1 MYFCDKNRK
10 HLFVLSCVMKNN
22 DNAMKIECKFRTAT
36 MKDIQEL
43 KKLFCNTVMTVNR
56 RDYTAEEVADW
67 ASCCESDGCWEQL
80 LSTLYFIVATDVE
93 GQMLGFTALEGMAI
107 FIQCLCIKITSVK
120 GIATAL
126 LQENRAY
133 ASEHGIKEMTSEVS
147 ITARPFFEHHG
158 YKVEREQR
166 VLANRMIMTN
176 FMMRKTL

>member
-1 MYFCDKNRK
+1 MLILSFNAGITNKFYT
-10 HLFVLSCVMKNN
+10 FVFRCISVIKTETSVCVKLCNENN

-93 GQMLGFTALEGMAI
+93 GQMLGFTALRGDGYLHSM
-107 FIQCLCIKITSVK
+107 FVHKDYQRQ

-126 LQENRAY
+126 LQKIEAY

-147 ITARPFFEHHG
+147 ITAHPI
-158 YKVEREQR
+158 
-166 VLANRMIMTN
+166 N
-176 FMMRKTL
+176 

>member
-1 MYFCDKNRK
+1 
-10 HLFVLSCVMKNN
+10 
-22 DNAMKIECKFRTAT
+22 MKIECKFRTAT

-93 GQMLGFTALEGMAI
+93 GQMLGFTALRGDGYLHSM
-107 FIQCLCIKITSVK
+107 FVHKDYQRQ

-126 LQENRAY
+126 LQKIEAY
-133 ASEHGIKEMTSEVS
+133 ASEGSPDK
-147 ITARPFFEHHG
+147 
-158 YKVEREQR
+158 
-166 VLANRMIMTN
+166 
-176 FMMRKTL
+176 